1 MRPAELSHFIREAVV
16 AIHEDIDLIEPEP
29 PLEIDHEELIFRFK
43 DQDASPLR
51 MVITID
57 PTA

>member
-1 MRPAELSHFIREAVV
+1 MRPAELSHFIRQAAA
-16 AIHEDIDLIEPEP
+16 AIHDEIELIEPEV
-29 PLEIDHEELIFRFK
+29 PLELDHEELVFRFR
-43 DQDASPLR
+43 DINAPPLR